1 MKVGIST
8 HIHVFTPLGKE
19 LFTNIKACGFECVEI
34 YASDPHWPDF
44 FKSSSQE
51 KMARTCN
58 DVDLEINSIH
68 TPFFRDYE
76 SAKAGKWYSI
86 SDKNKDVRLES
97 VDKII
102 DALAF
107 AEHTP
112 FKAAVVHVGASS
124 EQEDT
129 NTWERMFYS
138 LEEIIPI
145 AKKLKVG
152 IALEN
157 ITNDFSRGHRI
168 ADFIKESR
176 LENLGCCYD
185 SGHATIYDRTVDEF
199 NEMAP
204 HLLTTHIHDCSDG
217 KDNHL
222 LPFTGELNWPALAKA
237 WARSEYE
244 GDLIIETKDISNSME
259 MLIKA
264 ADAGKRLRDMIMEEK
279 ERAQEEG

>member
-1 MKVGIST
+1 MKVGVST

-19 LFTNIKACGFECVEI
+19 LLTNIKACGFECVEL
-34 YASDPHWPDF
+34 YCSDPHWPDF
-44 FKSSSQE
+44 ARASSQE
-51 KMARTCN
+51 QMAKVI
-58 DVDLEINSIH
+58 DEVGIEVNSIH

-76 SAKAGKWYSI
+76 SAKAGKWFSI
-86 SDKNKDVRLES
+86 SDKNQDNRKES
-97 VDKII
+97 TEKII
-102 DALAF
+102 EALMLAQ
-107 AEHTP
+107 HCP

-124 EQEDT
+124 ETEDA
-129 NTWERMFYS
+129 NTWERMYYS
-138 LEEIIPI
+138 LEEIIPE
-145 AKKLKVG
+145 AKKLGVS

-168 ADFIKESR
+168 ANFIAEAK

-185 SGHATIYDRTVDEF
+185 SGHATIYHRTVAEF
-199 NEMAP
+199 EEMAP

-222 LPFTGELNWPALAKA
+222 LPFQGELDWNALAKA
-237 WARSEYE
+237 WARSPYL

-264 ADAGKRLRDMIMEEK
+264 ADAGKRLRDMILEER
-279 ERAQEEG
+279 ERAQEEE